1 MRWGRSA
8 RAGVRADLSLQ
19 AGRARLRQQFSIGPA
34 RAGPTR
40 ESALASARASAP
52 APAISESTCVHS
64 IATKDGSCMHAYT
77 LSLSGSSYEL
87 LWTSRKPTVSYNE
100 RYHVQSTE
108 GDLEFWSRPCGE
120 PLPPPVLEEMRMFRP
135 LSKALTT
142 TSRSLHR
149 SRQLFDDTGGWY
161 GQPLRATTILSVRKQ
176 DKVVSEKLP
185 LPRAHAPNDR
195 RDPRAVHHRRW
206 PGLSGLSH
214 CEAQCQKGAA
224 AQGGR
229 RCWLCRSDS

>member
-40 ESALASARASAP
+40 ESALAIAGASAP
-52 APAISESTCVHS
+52 PPAISESTCVHS

-100 RYHVQSTE
+100 RYHLQSTE
-108 GDLEFWSRPCGE
+108 GDLEFWSRPCGDSLLLCWKKCACLG
-120 PLPPPVLEEMRMFRP
+120 PSRRRSPRRP
-135 LSKALTT
+135 ALSIARANCSMTLVGGTDSRCERRRSCQCASTT
-142 TSRSLHR
+142 K
-149 SRQLFDDTGGWY
+149 W
-161 GQPLRATTILSVRKQ
+161 
-176 DKVVSEKLP
+176 
-185 LPRAHAPNDR
+185 
-195 RDPRAVHHRRW
+195 
-206 PGLSGLSH
+206 
-214 CEAQCQKGAA
+214 
-224 AQGGR
+224 
-229 RCWLCRSDS
+229 

>member
-1 MRWGRSA
+1 
-8 RAGVRADLSLQ
+8 
-19 AGRARLRQQFSIGPA
+19 
-34 RAGPTR
+34 
-40 ESALASARASAP
+40 
-52 APAISESTCVHS
+52 
-64 IATKDGSCMHAYT
+64 MHAQHT
-77 LSLSGSSYEL
+77 FPLGAPTSYYGL
-87 LWTSRKPTVSYNE
+87 PGNLQYLTTRDTTY
-100 RYHVQSTE
+100 STE

-161 GQPLRATTILSVRKQ
+161 GQPLRATTILSVRKH

-206 PGLSGLSH
+206 PVSASH
-214 CEAQCQKGAA
+214 CEAQCQEPAAHEGVVAGFAGATADPMALWA
-224 AQGGR
+224 A
-229 RCWLCRSDS
+229 